1 MKLIYYYFLHIKQ
14 TQKPINKFNYSAQSM
29 DNVSVRITGGGEGVS
44 SMLPIILLV
53 VIALSL
59 IKNLCQALLIDG
71 FAYLSSTEN
80 FLEIFT
86 YIMASCGILSSNF
99 IVKLE
104 CSSVAILSSF
114 IVFTFLIQ
122 KLRVIGLYVLA
133 FRRTLINSAKFF
145 PIFLLVFIGFNLS
158 LRLQTKFA
166 MSMRDASEGG
176 IVLKTFIMVLAGPD
190 ANEMGLTEASVVK
203 FVIYFMFIAVICV
216 ILVNLFVGIAV
227 GEINT
232 VLDEGN

>member
-1 MKLIYYYFLHIKQ
+1 
-14 TQKPINKFNYSAQSM
+14 
-29 DNVSVRITGGGEGVS
+29 
-44 SMLPIILLV
+44 MLPIILLV

-190 ANEMGLTEASVVK
+190 ANEMGLTEASAVK

>member
-1 MKLIYYYFLHIKQ
+1 M
-14 TQKPINKFNYSAQSM
+14 
-29 DNVSVRITGGGEGVS
+29 
-44 SMLPIILLV
+44 
-53 VIALSL
+53 
-59 IKNLCQALLIDG
+59 
-71 FAYLSSTEN
+71 
-80 FLEIFT
+80 
-86 YIMASCGILSSNF
+86 MAMTGILSNELT
-99 IVKLE
+99 VKLE
-104 CSSVAILSSF
+104 CSSVAVLSSF

-166 MSMRDASEGG
+166 ASNKDASDGG
-176 IVLKTFIMVLAGPD
+176 IILKTFIMVLGGLETT
-190 ANEMGLTEASVVK
+190 EMGLNESSMINFA
-203 FVIYFMFIAVICV
+203 IYFLFIAVVCV

-232 VLDEGN
+232 VRDEFLFYPIRILVLYIYICFIFYRF

>member
-1 MKLIYYYFLHIKQ
+1 MH
-14 TQKPINKFNYSAQSM
+14 
-29 DNVSVRITGGGEGVS
+29 NVSVVDGTSI
-44 SMLPIILLV
+44 LPIVLLV

-71 FAYLSSTEN
+71 LAYLSSTEN

-86 YIMASCGILSSNF
+86 YIMASCGIRSSTF
-99 IVKLE
+99 VVKLE

-122 KLRVIGLYVLA
+122 KLRMIGLYVLA

-166 MSMRDASEGG
+166 VSMRDASESG

-190 ANEMGLTEASVVK
+190 ANEMGLAEASVVK

-216 ILVNLFVGIAV
+216 ILVNLFVGKSSAYS
-227 GEINT
+227 
-232 VLDEGN
+232 